1 MTDYF
6 SIPTTILKVKD
17 LSTNAKVIYTRIKAF
32 EPEICRM
39 IVAEFIEELGISRGC
54 VQTAIKELVK
64 KKYVEEL
71 PYHGLKIIKEIKAE
85 VPTEEKQTK
94 QKKSKAK

>member
-6 SIPTTILKVKD
+6 SIPTTLLKEKN
-17 LSTNAKVIYTRIKAF
+17 LSSNAKIIYTRIKAF

-71 PYHGLKIIKEIKAE
+71 PYHGLKIIKEVEA
-85 VPTEEKQTK
+85 PAEEKQTK
-94 QKKSKAK
+94 QKKAKAK

>member
-71 PYHGLKIIKEIKAE
+71 PYHGLKIIKEIEA
-85 VPTEEKQTK
+85 PAEEKQTK
-94 QKKSKAK
+94 QKKPKAK

>member
-71 PYHGLKIIKEIKAE
+71 PYHGLKIIKEIEAPAE
-85 VPTEEKQTK
+85 ENQTK